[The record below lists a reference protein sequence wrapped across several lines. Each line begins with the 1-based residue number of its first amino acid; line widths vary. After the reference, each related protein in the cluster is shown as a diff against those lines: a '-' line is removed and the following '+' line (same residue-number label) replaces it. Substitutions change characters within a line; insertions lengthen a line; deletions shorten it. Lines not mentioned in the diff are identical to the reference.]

1 MLFRSVF
8 ATVFGIATSLG
19 LGAKQI
25 TSGLSFTFEGF
36 SDTLTMNFVVIL
48 VVTVLFILSTTT
60 GVDRGIR
67 YLSWFNVFLA
77 IAMLLFVFFFV
88 NNLYML
94 SYISISFLY

>member
-67 YLSWFNVFLA
+67 YLSWFNVVLVFALLLYVF
-77 IAMLLFVFFFV
+77 IFGSNSQMLDFFTTT
-88 NNLYML
+88 L
-94 SYISISFLY
+94 